1 MGKERGTV
9 PITQW
14 PSQRNPSLLTAGA
27 TLPCRIHCHI
37 TLPQKMMQSQ
47 KLLGLSIYLPWLQ
60 AQMPLDTVS
69 DETNKAINLRHQR
82 KASETKATSR
92 ELYFLHKS
100 PVFGS
105 QQSRGARRHLD
116 VQSQRT
122 LRHLHA
128 DKERALLFEASPGTL
143 HLFGKLPPQIHHPQ
157 GLQSGVFL
165 LFPITPALREPTVRG
180 SQGLFLFKGEGKHIL
195 TGLISSCCTF

>member
-9 PITQW
+9 PITRQ

-69 DETNKAINLRHQR
+69 DETNKAINLRHQKR
-82 KASETKATSR
+82 RLPPENCIF
-92 ELYFLHKS
+92 LYTNS
-100 PVFGS
+100 PVLAL
-105 QQSRGARRHLD
+105 SRAEEPADAWTFNPCEHETPTRRQGTGNCCLRLPRASATFLESSLLKFVTPRPTIRRLPFAPCDTSSPRANH
-116 VQSQRT
+116 QR
-122 LRHLHA
+122 
-128 DKERALLFEASPGTL
+128 KEVYFYLKT
-143 HLFGKLPPQIHHPQ
+143 
-157 GLQSGVFL
+157 
-165 LFPITPALREPTVRG
+165 RENT
-180 SQGLFLFKGEGKHIL
+180 S
-195 TGLISSCCTF
+195 